1 MECKDTRIDSI
12 IRDSIFN
19 GTLAY
24 ATNMSHDLEKLDIL
38 VIIVK
43 SYFDSIGLK
52 DLVFNKVISSS
63 TSDELED
70 RGNAI
75 ELYFTDSDNTIAY
88 SVFITK
94 GLFIQYIKTVVD
106 INLENLGNI
115 TAPCINHKTYMIN
128 KEITFNIDFDV
139 K

>member
-1 MECKDTRIDSI
+1 MECKDIRIDSI
-12 IRDSIFN
+12 IRNSIFN

-38 VIIVK
+38 VNIVK

-63 TSDELED
+63 TSDDLED
-70 RGNAI
+70 RDNAI
-75 ELYFTDSDNTIAY
+75 ELYFVDNDNTVAY
-88 SVFITK
+88 SVFITE
-94 GLFIQYIKTVVD
+94 GLFIQHIKTVVD
-106 INLENLGNI
+106 IKLENLGNI

>member
-38 VIIVK
+38 VNILK

-63 TSDELED
+63 TSDDLED
-70 RGNAI
+70 RDNAI
-75 ELYFTDSDNTIAY
+75 EIYFNDNDHTITY
-88 SVFITK
+88 GVFITE
-94 GLFIQYIKTVVD
+94 GLIIQHIKTVVN
-106 INLENLGNI
+106 INLESLGNI
-115 TAPCINHKTYMIN
+115 ITPCINRKTYMIN
-128 KEITFNIDFDV
+128 KEITFDIDFDV

>member
-1 MECKDTRIDSI
+1 
-12 IRDSIFN
+12 
-19 GTLAY
+19 
-24 ATNMSHDLEKLDIL
+24 MSHDLEKLDIL

-63 TSDELED
+63 TSDDPED
-70 RGNAI
+70 RNNAI
-75 ELYFTDSDNTIAY
+75 ELYFTDNDNTVAY
-88 SVFITK
+88 SVFITE
-94 GLFIQYIKTVVD
+94 GLFIQHIKTVVD

-115 TAPCINHKTYMIN
+115 TTPCINHKTYMIN